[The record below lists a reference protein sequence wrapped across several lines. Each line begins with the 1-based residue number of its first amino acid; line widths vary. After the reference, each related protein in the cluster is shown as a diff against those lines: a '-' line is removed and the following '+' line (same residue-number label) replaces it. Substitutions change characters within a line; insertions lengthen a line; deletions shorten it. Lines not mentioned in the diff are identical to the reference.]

1 MKYIYIIQVKLYF
14 KAILFLK
21 SEKKIMV
28 YTVGDAAKMLNVA
41 PSTLRYYDKE
51 GLLPFVERSEGG
63 IRMFKDSDLDWL
75 KLIECLKRTGMPIK
89 GIRQFIECTARGD
102 GTIGERLDIL
112 ERQRESVK
120 KQIAELEEHL
130 KMLDYKVWYYK
141 TAQEEGTTAAMEN
154 YPKDKVPENLRKFI
168 KNK

>member
-1 MKYIYIIQVKLYF
+1 
-14 KAILFLK
+14 
-21 SEKKIMV
+21 MV
-28 YTVGDAAKMLNVA
+28 YTVGDAAKMLGVA

-63 IRMFKDSDLDWL
+63 IRMFRERDIEWL

-102 GTIGERLDIL
+102 GTIGERLEIL

-130 KMLDYKVWYYK
+130 EMLDYKVWYYE
-141 TAQEEGTTAAMEN
+141 TAKKEGTTAVMEN
-154 YPKDKVPENLRKFI
+154 YPVEKVPENLRKFF

>member
-1 MKYIYIIQVKLYF
+1 
-14 KAILFLK
+14 
-21 SEKKIMV
+21 MV

-102 GTIGERLDIL
+102 GKCPFPAQSGQCHSDRSGYAAPNHPCWWSASRCCRLCPRRRSSTHPD
-112 ERQRESVK
+112 EYRGSRNCPTNPSG
-120 KQIAELEEHL
+120 A
-130 KMLDYKVWYYK
+130 
-141 TAQEEGTTAAMEN
+141 G
-154 YPKDKVPENLRKFI
+154 
-168 KNK
+168 

>member
-1 MKYIYIIQVKLYF
+1 
-14 KAILFLK
+14 
-21 SEKKIMV
+21 MV

-130 KMLDYKVWYYK
+130 EMLDYKVWYYQ
-141 TAQEEGTTAAMEN
+141 TAKKEGTTAALEN
-154 YPKDKVPENLRKFI
+154 YPEDRVPEKLRKFI
-168 KNK
+168 KNR